1 VGEKQ
6 HFVMLAI
13 YRVLSIHHYVDMRS
27 TREVKQVLYITQAV
41 AIHDKYNTLSVFT
54 IVDFVCTENSDKVSL
69 KPCLQLE
76 HSFRFKANILKHV
89 KLT

>member
-1 VGEKQ
+1 
-6 HFVMLAI
+6 MLAI

-41 AIHDKYNTLSVFT
+41 AIHD
-54 IVDFVCTENSDKVSL
+54 FVCTENSDKVSL